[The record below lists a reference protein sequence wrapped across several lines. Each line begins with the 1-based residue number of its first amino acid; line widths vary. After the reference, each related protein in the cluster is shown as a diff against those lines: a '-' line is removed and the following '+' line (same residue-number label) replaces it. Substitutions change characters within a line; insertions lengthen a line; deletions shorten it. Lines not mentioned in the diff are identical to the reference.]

1 MSVDWSTVT
10 RFEVPEGQVAEI
22 KANGVTVWSDT
33 HARYVSLGDSI
44 AAGHA
49 IDLYWEDNYG
59 ERSQYGERGNAFTEI
74 VPGCYTDLIRGSLGD
89 FYGGGSSVKIA
100 SFARSGDTVADLM
113 AKLDHEGVRAAI
125 ADALFVTV
133 CIGANDVLQP
143 ALMDV
148 DQYIES
154 GDLSSIEAVIEA
166 NMARLADDSDPNS
179 YAALFAKLRGIN
191 PDAKYAFMTIYN
203 PYKYLWLEDGHN
215 GFFKPLLNTIPS
227 MDILSWDIDGMIKDG
242 ILNTSVIRLL
252 FDRVNG
258 LGDWTEQR
266 VVRLNE
272 ILRSKIAA
280 AGSNFV
286 LADAKAAFDAVPDR
300 TVPAPHHYN
309 DLVNVELT
317 RGFVVTE
324 LWWSELWNG
333 SNASAFWSDLVK
345 DEISIGLDGVSIDF
359 EDIAK
364 KLVERI
370 IEAVIVP
377 DIDPHPES
385 YGHQVLASVFGA
397 AIG

>member
-1 MSVDWSTVT
+1 
-10 RFEVPEGQVAEI
+10 
-22 KANGVTVWSDT
+22 
-33 HARYVSLGDSI
+33 
-44 AAGHA
+44 
-49 IDLYWEDNYG
+49 
-59 ERSQYGERGNAFTEI
+59 
-74 VPGCYTDLIRGSLGD
+74 
-89 FYGGGSSVKIA
+89 
-100 SFARSGDTVADLM
+100 
-113 AKLDHEGVRAAI
+113 
-125 ADALFVTV
+125 
-133 CIGANDVLQP
+133 
-143 ALMDV
+143 
-148 DQYIES
+148 
-154 GDLSSIEAVIEA
+154 
-166 NMARLADDSDPNS
+166 
-179 YAALFAKLRGIN
+179 
-191 PDAKYAFMTIYN
+191 
-203 PYKYLWLEDGHN
+203 
-215 GFFKPLLNTIPS
+215 
-227 MDILSWDIDGMIKDG
+227 
-242 ILNTSVIRLL
+242 
-252 FDRVNG
+252 
-258 LGDWTEQR
+258 
-266 VVRLNE
+266 VRLNE